1 MAKILNIS
9 NQEKK
14 VLTYWGIG
22 LVVIMVIVIILNFFF
37 PMSNVFSELF
47 KRNDKESNKYV
58 LVDDFSRYSTV
69 SAAIEKFYSFQNMKD
84 YDSVLKILDE
94 EYVKENNITKDNI
107 DKYLF
112 ITTNPLSYQ
121 PNKMYM
127 RKVKGVM
134 TFYVDGKVINQTK
147 GIEYRKQYLKVVL
160 DGNTFHFSIRPIEE
174 SEYNEVANG

>member
-94 EYVKENNITKDNI
+94 E
-107 DKYLF
+107 
-112 ITTNPLSYQ
+112 S
-121 PNKMYM
+121 
-127 RKVKGVM
+127 
-134 TFYVDGKVINQTK
+134 
-147 GIEYRKQYLKVVL
+147 
-160 DGNTFHFSIRPIEE
+160 
-174 SEYNEVANG
+174 